1 MTCQVHVGILDESGK
16 LTKEAKE
23 NFISEVLLILEYG
36 TENIPSEKKP
46 PIPYSDKISPDPSYI
61 EYRKNDKTYLR
72 DEKVYSAFHKN
83 WLGRY
88 EKLAKDL
95 NLKPNFSLL
104 PAIADPIAIAG
115 SGFNVEIPTP
125 DFPGG
130 FIPYFTGLLP
140 QKLIG
145 ELVDAGEEKFLSPT
159 GPVDLVKTLIEKKAP
174 PVPPPPTPPIIIP
187 PPPPPGFSPPP
198 ANPNIKLDL
207 NLTPEQLAANAPKPP
222 EAVLS
227 DLSAKEFAAFENLPK
242 ALGEIIS
249 KIPSFLSKMANPP
262 EAVSEIAKTIK
273 KAGVLGPE
281 PKETSTLEKAAQAVL
296 TSKIAEM
303 TFVGALSVTIGS
315 APGSAT
321 TAITQQT
328 SSSQPEFKYKP
339 APRKKP
345 SKKKELT
352 PAQKAYQKA
361 IGLSGT
367 SYGDTSKRDRY
378 LRGLFYMES
387 AYASYPKEYLNAY
400 GEFPEVETD
409 KIKSIDQELWQTI
422 KHAKNGGLDLAGA
435 GTQNDRVA
443 VTPVDDPTGF
453 FKFAEYEAGKLSSC
467 AMFVRCCYQAAGA
480 INYFFLSLYASSTGL
495 QLIENIGLMRNFRW
509 VSEDP
514 DYNFTDPKDGKRA
527 IINDLYELVADP
539 HGARNPKERNPS
551 LIIPGITFKGKGL
564 TVGILKE
571 KLEEFA
577 GKDSKYNKQYE
588 TLRSKNASNP
598 NASNPFSTVTV
609 TFAGDWVLQA
619 DASGTMHPSDN
630 LAFLKTYLKPEKERA
645 FFYAKDIGR
654 MIKSPDLFPALEKGD
669 ALLITKV
676 GAAPARKRITAGE
689 HILLIG
695 ADRAA
700 GFKLS
705 SNSANKSDMILNPP
719 ISGIE
724 GGSLDDDNLKESTK
738 KATTWNVD
746 KGNKEAITKTVEA
759 LLKAAVA
766 PPGPIGDAKNYDELK
781 SGITPADAAGAISV
795 FKTGAGAAGAL
806 ASAVSLKKLTLNG
819 SSQVPSP
826 SAILDALHD
835 LGAHVSTNIF
845 VNNEEG
851 PGLFLGATNMA
862 RTKQSKNSKTLN
874 NLDPI
879 KVPALDRRII
889 GIFKTNNYC
898 NKHEN
903 NGPLANIAA
912 AYMDLTIVN
921 DTSRLHRQQPTL
933 DFRASMVFHGKIPQK
948 TSKKASDNPVAG
960 QTGNK
965 STPTQ

>member
-1 MTCQVHVGILDESGK
+1 MTCQVHVGILDENGK

-36 TENIPSEKKP
+36 TENIPAEKKP

-61 EYRKNDKTYLR
+61 KYRKNDKTYLR
-72 DEKVYSAFHKN
+72 DEKIYSAFYKN

-115 SGFNVEIPTP
+115 SGFNAEIPTP

-130 FIPYFTGLLP
+130 FTPYFTGLLP

-159 GPVDLVKTLIEKKAP
+159 GPLDLVKTLIEKKSP

-187 PPPPPGFSPPP
+187 PPPPPGFSLPQPD
-198 ANPNIKLDL
+198 PNIKINL

-227 DLSAKEFAAFENLPK
+227 DLSAKESAAFENLPK

-249 KIPSFLSKMANPP
+249 KIPSFLSKIANPP
-262 EAVSEIAKTIK
+262 EVVSEIAKTIK

-345 SKKKELT
+345 SKNKELT

-367 SYGDTSKRDRY
+367 SYGDISKRDRY

-387 AYASYPKEYLNAY
+387 AYESYPKEYLNAY
-400 GEFPEVETD
+400 GEFPEASTEE
-409 KIKSIDQELWQTI
+409 IKPIDAELWQKI
-422 KHAKNGGLDLAGA
+422 KNTKNDGLDLARAPGK
-435 GTQNDRVA
+435 DRVA

-453 FKFAEYEAGKLSSC
+453 FRFAEYEAGKLSSC

-480 INYFFLSLYASSTGL
+480 INYFFLSLYASSTGF

-514 DYNFTDPKDGKRA
+514 DYNFSNPKDGKRA
-527 IINDLYELVADP
+527 IINDLYELEPPDAR
-539 HGARNPKERNPS
+539 GARNPKERNS
-551 LIIPGITFKGKGL
+551 ETLIPGITFKDKIL
-564 TVGILKE
+564 TVGELK
-571 KLEEFA
+571 KNLEEFA
-577 GKDSKYNKQYE
+577 GKDSKYNRKY
-588 TLRSKNASNP
+588 NAAPEAQKKKDILGKINVD
-598 NASNPFSTVTV
+598 FG
-609 TFAGDWVLQA
+609 GDWSLEVETN
-619 DASGTMHPSDN
+619 GTVKTN
-630 LAFLKTYLKPEKERA
+630 EKLLFLTSYLKPRDERA
-645 FFYAKDIGR
+645 FFYNKEIGY
-654 MIKSPDLFPALEKGD
+654 MTINPDSFPALEKGD
-669 ALLITKV
+669 ALLIVKTESATAGNDWV
-676 GAAPARKRITAGE
+676 EAGE

-695 ADRAA
+695 NDRPA
-700 GFKLS
+700 GYKIVKSGNDTKLVPE
-705 SNSANKSDMILNPP
+705 LQ
-719 ISGIE
+719 GIE
-724 GGSLDDDNLKESTK
+724 GGSLDDDNLKESPEK
-738 KATTWNVD
+738 VTTWDVK
-746 KGNKEAITKTVEA
+746 KGDEKAITKTVEA

-766 PPGPIGDAKNYDELK
+766 PPGPIGDAKNYDILK
-781 SGITPADAAGAISV
+781 SGITAPDAAGAISF
-795 FKTGAGAAGAL
+795 FKNGSGAPGAL
-806 ASAVSLKKLTLNG
+806 ASAVEKGKLTLKGKSNI
-819 SSQVPSP
+819 PSP
-826 SAILDALHD
+826 SAILPATHD
-835 LGAHVSTNIF
+835 LGLVKTSSGKYVPDNQL
-845 VNNEEG
+845 G
-851 PGLFLGATNMA
+851 PGLFLGATNVA
-862 RTKQSKNSKTLN
+862 RTKQFKNAGSINSGQSIKTH
-874 NLDPI
+874 PEE
-879 KVPALDRRII
+879 RRII

-921 DTSRLHRQQPTL
+921 DTSRLHRQQSTL
-933 DFRASMVFHGKIPQK
+933 DFRASNVFPGKIPQK
-948 TSKKASDNPVAG
+948 KSKTSTENPVAG
-960 QTGNK
+960 EPENK
-965 STPTQ
+965 SAPKPSE